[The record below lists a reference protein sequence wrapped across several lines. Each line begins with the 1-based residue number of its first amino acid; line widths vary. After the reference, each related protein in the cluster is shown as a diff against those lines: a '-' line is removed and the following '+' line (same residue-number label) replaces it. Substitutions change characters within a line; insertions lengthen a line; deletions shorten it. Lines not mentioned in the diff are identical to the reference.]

1 MIRFLW
7 RGLVRD
13 RARSLF
19 PTLVV
24 LAGVALTVVM
34 HGYLRGTE
42 SDLVRANAAF
52 GGGHVSVMSRAY
64 AAEADLVPNDLALL
78 GADSLLA
85 TLGRESPAYLWSAR
99 IRFGGLVD
107 VPDAAGET
115 RTQAPVAGL
124 AVDLLDPASPEHEIL
139 APGRALVR
147 GRLPAARG
155 EALLSEDLAQRLDV
169 APGQTVTIIGTTMY
183 GSLTTA
189 NFRVVG
195 TLRFGVTAVDRG
207 AMLLDLADARAA
219 LDMAGGAGVLI
230 GFARDGQY
238 RQAEAAA
245 LAARFNAARAGDPD
259 PFAPVMS
266 TLREHAGLGQ
276 TLDLAATVSGAL
288 IALFVLVMSVVLWNA
303 GLMASLRRYGEFGLR
318 LAIGEEKGHLYGSL
332 LAEALMIGLLGS
344 VLGTGLGLL
353 IAWLLQERGL
363 DISPLLRS
371 ASMLISDRLRAR
383 ITPAS
388 WLIGFL
394 PGLAATFLGAAIS
407 GVGIFRRQTARL
419 SKELET

>member
-1 MIRFLW
+1 MIRFLL
-7 RGLVRD
+7 RGLLRD
-13 RARSLF
+13 RSRSFF

-52 GGGHVSVMSRAY
+52 RSGHLCVTSRAY
-64 AAEADLVPNDLALL
+64 AAEADLLPNDLALL

-85 TLGRESPAYLWSAR
+85 ALRRDAPAYLWAAR
-99 IRFGGLVD
+99 IRFGGLID
-107 VPDAAGET
+107 VPDAGGET
-115 RTQAPVAGL
+115 RAQAPVAGL
-124 AVDLLDPASPEHEIL
+124 GVGLLDPDGPERAIL
-139 APGRALVR
+139 APERALVR
-147 GRLPAARG
+147 GRLPAVPG
-155 EALLSEDLAQRLDV
+155 EALLSEELARRLRVD
-169 APGQTVTIIGTTMY
+169 PGQQVTIIGTTMH
-183 GSLTTA
+183 GSLATA
-189 NFRVVG
+189 NFRVAG
-195 TLRFGVTAVDRG
+195 TLRFGITAVDRG
-207 AMLLDLADARAA
+207 AMLVDLADLRAA
-219 LDMAGGAGVLI
+219 LDMTDAAGEII

-245 LAARFNAARAGDPD
+245 LAARFNAERAGDPD
-259 PFAPVMS
+259 PFAPAMS

-276 TLDLAATVSGAL
+276 TLDLAGAVSGVL

-318 LAIGEEKGHLYGSL
+318 LAVGEDKGHLYGSL
-332 LAEALMIGLLGS
+332 LAEALMIGVLGS
-344 VLGTGLGLL
+344 LLGTGLGLL
-353 IAWLLQERGL
+353 FTWLLQERGL
-363 DISPLLRS
+363 DISPLLRN
-371 ASMLISDRLRAR
+371 ASMFISDRLRAR

-407 GVGIFRRQTARL
+407 GAGIFRRQTARL